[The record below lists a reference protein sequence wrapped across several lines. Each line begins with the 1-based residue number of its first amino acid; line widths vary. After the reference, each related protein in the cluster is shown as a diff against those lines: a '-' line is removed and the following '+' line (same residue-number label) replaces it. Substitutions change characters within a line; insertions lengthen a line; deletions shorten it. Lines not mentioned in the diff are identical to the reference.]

1 MSLEIERRNQAL
13 GNFVASP
20 SLPEYAPRFAGHFML
35 ARDGAT
41 DSSADQVKPTSSTKC
56 PSRRSMDPPPAQ
68 WTTAARR
75 MIARMTTTNQ
85 KKNTTIPGMA

>member
-35 ARDGAT
+35 ARDGGVLT
-41 DSSADQVKPTSSTKC
+41 VRTQ
-56 PSRRSMDPPPAQ
+56 SRRPRAWPARLIVPPI
-68 WTTAARR
+68 R
-75 MIARMTTTNQ
+75 
-85 KKNTTIPGMA
+85 